1 MNPFSLTGKTILIT
15 GASSGIG
22 KATAI
27 LCAEMGARLVICGR
41 DKERLNVVLSELAA
55 NDHQLYLGDL
65 TASENIDKLMDQLPP
80 LDGVVMSAGKG
91 MTVPIQ
97 FASREKLDD
106 IFNTNF
112 FASVELLRQLI
123 RKKKLQAGASVVVI
137 LSIGGTRRFLTGNA
151 AYGATKAALEAVVR
165 YAAIELAQKQI
176 RVNGICPGMVRTPF
190 IGKGAFTEEQYQAD
204 MQTYPLKR
212 YGEPE
217 DIANGAVYLL
227 SDAASWVTGH
237 SLVIDGG
244 VTIN

>member
-1 MNPFSLTGKTILIT
+1 MNPFLLTDKTILIT

-22 KATAI
+22 RATAI
-27 LCAEMGARLVICGR
+27 LCAEMGAKLIICGR
-41 DKERLNVVLSELAA
+41 NKERLEEVHGSLIGKN
-55 NDHQLYLGDL
+55 HQLFLGDL
-65 TASENIDKLMDQLPP
+65 TEAKTIEQLIEDIPS
-80 LDGVVMSAGKG
+80 LDGVVLSAGKG
-91 MTVPIQ
+91 MTVPLQ
-97 FASREKLDD
+97 FASREKFDD

-112 FASVELLRQLI
+112 FASTELLRLLI
-123 RKKKLQAGASVVVI
+123 RKKKLNNGASVVVI

-151 AYGATKAALEAVVR
+151 VYGATKAALESIVK
-165 YAAIELAQKQI
+165 YAAIELASKQI

-190 IGKGAFTEEQYQAD
+190 IGKGALTEEQYQLD

-227 SDAASWVTGH
+227 SDASSWVTGH

>member
-1 MNPFSLTGKTILIT
+1 MNPFSLTDKTILIT

-27 LCAEMGARLVICGR
+27 LCAEMGAKLVICGR
-41 DKERLNVVLSELAA
+41 DKERLESVLAELKP
-55 NDHQLYLGDL
+55 NEHQLFLGDL
-65 TASENIDKLMDQLPP
+65 TAPENIDSLMEQLPA

-91 MTVPIQ
+91 ITVPIQ

-106 IFNTNF
+106 VFNTNF

-123 RKKKLQAGASVVVI
+123 RKKKLNNAASVVII

-151 AYGATKAALEAVVR
+151 VYGSTKAALEAIVK
-165 YAAIELAQKQI
+165 YAAIELASKQI

-190 IGKGAFTEEQYQAD
+190 IGKGALTEEQYQKD

>member
-1 MNPFSLTGKTILIT
+1 MNPFLLTGKTILIT

-22 KATAI
+22 RATAL
-27 LCAEMGARLVICGR
+27 LCAELGAKLIICGR
-41 DKERLNVVLSELAA
+41 DQERLENVLSSLEGNEHRLF
-55 NDHQLYLGDL
+55 LGDL
-65 TASENIDKLMDQLPP
+65 TDTEIVEKLIAEIPA

-91 MTVPIQ
+91 MTLPLQ
-97 FASREKLDD
+97 FATREKLDD
-106 IFNTNF
+106 VFNTNF
-112 FASVELLRQLI
+112 FASVELLRMLI
-123 RKKKLQAGASVVVI
+123 RKKKLNNGASVVVI

-151 AYGATKAALEAVVR
+151 IYGSTKAALEAIVR
-165 YAAIELAQKQI
+165 YAAIELASKQI

-190 IGKGAFTEEQYQAD
+190 IGKGALTEEEYQKD

>member
-1 MNPFSLTGKTILIT
+1 MNPFSLVGKTILIT

-22 KATAI
+22 KSTAV
-27 LCAEMGARLVICGR
+27 LCAEMGAKLIICGR
-41 DKERLNVVLSELAA
+41 DKERLEAVLASLPE
-55 NDHQLYLGDL
+55 NGHQLFLGDL
-65 TASENIDKLMDQLPP
+65 TSSETVERLMSEMPAI
-80 LDGVVMSAGKG
+80 DGVVMSAGRG
-91 MTVPIQ
+91 ITVPIQ

-106 IFNTNF
+106 VFNTNF
-112 FASVELLRQLI
+112 FASVELLRCLI
-123 RKKKLQAGASVVVI
+123 RKKKLNNGASVVVI
-137 LSIGGTRRFLTGNA
+137 LSIGGTRRFLAGNA
-151 AYGATKAALEAVVR
+151 VYGASKAALESIVR
-165 YAAIELAQKQI
+165 YAAIELASKQI

-190 IGKGAFTEEQYQAD
+190 IGKGALTEEQYQKD

>member
-27 LCAEMGARLVICGR
+27 LCSEMGARLIICGR
-41 DKERLNVVLSELAA
+41 DKERLENVFATLVPNE
-55 NDHQLYLGDL
+55 HQMFLGDL
-65 TASENIDKLMDQLPP
+65 TSPETTEQLMNTIPTI
-80 LDGVVMSAGKG
+80 DGVVMSAGKG
-91 MTVPIQ
+91 TTLPLQ
-97 FASREKLDD
+97 FATREKLDD
-106 IFNTNF
+106 VFNTNF
-112 FASVELLRQLI
+112 FASVELLRQLAK
-123 RKKKLQAGASVVVI
+123 KKKLNNGASIVVI
-137 LSIGGTRRFLTGNA
+137 LSIGGTRRFLAGNA
-151 AYGATKAALEAVVR
+151 VYGASKAALESIVR
-165 YAAIELAQKQI
+165 YAAIELASKQI

-190 IGKGAFTEEQYQAD
+190 IGKGALTEEQYQKD

-227 SDAASWVTGH
+227 SDASSWVTGH

>member
-27 LCAEMGARLVICGR
+27 LCSEMGARLIICGR
-41 DKERLNVVLSELAA
+41 DKERLENVFATLLPNE
-55 NDHQLYLGDL
+55 HQMFLGDL
-65 TASENIDKLMDQLPP
+65 TSPKTTEQLMNTIPTI
-80 LDGVVMSAGKG
+80 DGVVMSAGKG
-91 MTVPIQ
+91 TTLPLQ
-97 FASREKLDD
+97 FATREKLDD
-106 IFNTNF
+106 VFNTNF
-112 FASVELLRQLI
+112 FASVELLRQLAK
-123 RKKKLQAGASVVVI
+123 KKKLNNGASIVVI
-137 LSIGGTRRFLTGNA
+137 LSIGGTRRFLAGNA
-151 AYGATKAALEAVVR
+151 VYGASKAALESIVR
-165 YAAIELAQKQI
+165 YAAIELASKQI

-190 IGKGAFTEEQYQAD
+190 IGKGALTEEQYQKD

-227 SDAASWVTGH
+227 SDASSWVTGH

>member
-1 MNPFSLTGKTILIT
+1 MNPFSLVGKTILIT

-22 KATAI
+22 KATAL
-27 LCAEMGARLVICGR
+27 LCAEMGARLIICGR
-41 DKERLNVVLSELAA
+41 DKERLEAVLASLRG
-55 NDHQLYLGDL
+55 NGHQLFLGDL
-65 TASENIDKLMDQLPP
+65 TCNEIVERLMAEMPSV
-80 LDGVVMSAGKG
+80 DGVVMSAGRG
-91 MTVPIQ
+91 TTVPLQ

-106 IFNTNF
+106 VFNTNF
-112 FASVELLRQLI
+112 FASVELLRYLI
-123 RKKKLQAGASVVVI
+123 RKKKLNNGASVVVI
-137 LSIGGTRRFLTGNA
+137 LSIGGTRRFLAGNA
-151 AYGATKAALEAVVR
+151 VYGASKAALESIVR
-165 YAAIELAQKQI
+165 YAAIELASKQI

-190 IGKGAFTEEQYQAD
+190 IGKGALTEEQYQKD